1 MRNRACHPHRQTHSP
16 DAATQV
22 QGPELANDIK
32 QEALYTLLVKLR
44 RFDIKKA
51 GSVRAF
57 ALSIAN
63 NLALAEKRRKR
74 PQNGLDA
81 IQDQL
86 EDPGDDPQD
95 PKSERAGRKNWTS
108 PSTRSIGSIRA
119 MPAYCSTAWRNR
131 RARYARRWAFL
142 PPCSTTSYIEPE
154 RRGGKSS
161 MEWFVRGSRTDGC
174 RS

>member
-1 MRNRACHPHRQTHSP
+1 
-16 DAATQV
+16 
-22 QGPELANDIK
+22 
-32 QEALYTLLVKLR
+32 
-44 RFDIKKA
+44 
-51 GSVRAF
+51 AF
-57 ALSIAN
+57 ALSSAN
-63 NLALAEKRRKR
+63 NPALAEKRRKR
-74 PQNGLDA
+74 PQNGLDD

-86 EDPGDDPQD
+86 EDPVADDPQD
-95 PKSERAGRKNWTS
+95 PEKRAGRAEELDIATNAL
-108 PSTRSIGSIRA
+108 GSIRA